1 MKKGKNISDDF
12 LDIEFFQILQN
23 RFAEEFGIASVITDI
38 NGLPL
43 TEPSNFTEFCSIHT
57 RGTTIGFKK
66 CMLCDAYGGIKAKAL
81 KKPVVYR
88 CHAGLIDFASPIII
102 GDKLVGCFLCG
113 QLLAEKPNEEKFRKT
128 AKEIGVDEDI
138 YIEAVKKVKI
148 LPYEKIEYAAN
159 FLYEI
164 SSKIS
169 NFSYHQNTGIS
180 ANNLC
185 RSSIDGFSNFLKD
198 IDIFD
203 LKKSKKDSLFSRIF
217 STLFKKS
224 FISEKRIYQL
234 DKNIDVCL
242 NELDKISDKVKS
254 TERNFKYFNISHIS
268 KKP

>member
-1 MKKGKNISDDF
+1 MK

-38 NGLPL
+38 NGIPI
-43 TEPSNFTEFCSIHT
+43 TEPSNFSEFCSIHT
-57 RGTTIGFKK
+57 RGSKIGFKK
-66 CMLCDAYGGIKAKAL
+66 CTLCDAYGGLQAKAL

-113 QLLAEKPNEEKFRKT
+113 QLLSEKPDEEKFRKT
-128 AKEIGVDEDI
+128 AQDIGVDEEI
-138 YIEAVKKVKI
+138 YLEAVKKVKI
-148 LPYEKIEYAAN
+148 MPYEKIEYAAN
-159 FLYEI
+159 FLYDI

-185 RSSIDGFSNFLKD
+185 RSSIEEFSDFLKN
-198 IDIFD
+198 IDISD
-203 LKKSKKDSLFSRIF
+203 LKENKKTSFFKKLHA
-217 STLFKKS
+217 TLFKKFS
-224 FISEKRIYQL
+224 ITDKKIYQV
-234 DKNIDVCL
+234 DKSIDSCL

-254 TERNFKYFNISHIS
+254 TEKNFKYFNITHIS
-268 KKP
+268 EKP

>member
-1 MKKGKNISDDF
+1 MK

-23 RFAEEFGIASVITDI
+23 RFAEEFGIASIITDI
-38 NGLPL
+38 NGIPI
-43 TEPSNFTEFCSIHT
+43 TEPSNFSEFCSIYT
-57 RGTTIGFKK
+57 RGSKIGFKK
-66 CMLCDAYGGIKAKAL
+66 CTLCDAYGGIQAKAL

-113 QLLAEKPNEEKFRKT
+113 QLLSEKPDEEKFRKT
-128 AKEIGVDEDI
+128 AQEIGVDENT

-148 LPYEKIEYAAN
+148 LPYEKIKYAAN

-185 RSSIDGFSNFLKD
+185 RSSIGEFSSFLKN
-198 IDIFD
+198 IDITN
-203 LKKSKKDSLFSRIF
+203 LKESKKNSLLGKIH
-217 STLFKKS
+217 STLFKKYS
-224 FISEKRIYQL
+224 ISDKELYQV
-234 DKNIDVCL
+234 DKNIDSCL

-254 TERNFKYFNISHIS
+254 TEKNFKYFNITHIS
-268 KKP
+268 QKP

>member
-1 MKKGKNISDDF
+1 MKKGENISSDF

-23 RFAEEFGIASVITDI
+23 RFADEFGIASIITDI
-38 NGLPL
+38 NGIPL
-43 TEPSNFTEFCSIHT
+43 TEQSNFSEFCSIHT
-57 RGTTIGFKK
+57 RGTAVGFKK
-66 CMLCDAYGGIKAKAL
+66 CMLCDAYGGLKAKAL

-113 QLLAEKPNEEKFRKT
+113 QLLSEKPNEEKFRKT
-128 AKEIGVDEDI
+128 AREIGVDEDI

-185 RSSIDGFSNFLKD
+185 RSSIEEFSNFLNA
-198 IDIFD
+198 INLFD
-203 LKKSKKDSLFSRIF
+203 LKKNKINSFFSRIY
-217 STLFKKS
+217 STLFKRYSITEKS
-224 FISEKRIYQL
+224 IYQI

-242 NELDKISDKVKS
+242 NELDKINDKVKS
-254 TERNFKYFNISHIS
+254 TEKNFKYFNISHFS
-268 KKP
+268 EKP